1 MTEIMKD
8 VFNSE
13 IFQINMGNINSLDLK
28 DVDNTLFMA
37 EKEFDHLS
45 IKLDSNQ
52 LKECNYLLSKGFYIV
67 DTLVSYIFDYEKNI
81 FPEIKESKE
90 VIIDKVNPE
99 DVEQISKIAY
109 NSFFNDRF
117 HNDINLNNELCN
129 QYYENW
135 IRNSCNGFADL
146 VLVGKDDKGN
156 ILGFGT
162 GKYYDEEHSALVL
175 NAVTEF
181 ARGKGVYTLMIYE
194 AMKFFKGKS
203 RYLTLGTQI
212 NNYAVQKA
220 WNKLGFKIYE
230 SKYVLH
236 KKIER

>member
-1 MTEIMKD
+1 MTMITKD
-8 VFNSE
+8 EFNSK
-13 IFQINMGNINSLDLK
+13 IFHINMGNINELDLN
-28 DVDNTLFMA
+28 DIDDILLEA
-37 EKEFDHLS
+37 EKTFDHLS
-45 IKLDSNQ
+45 IKLDCNQ

-67 DTLVSYIFDYEKNI
+67 DTLVSYVFDYEKNV

-90 VIIDKVNPE
+90 VFIDKVNQE
-99 DVEQISKIAY
+99 DVEEISKIAN

-117 HNDINLNNELCN
+117 HNDINLNNDLCN

-146 VLVGKDDKGN
+146 VLVGKDNKGN

-162 GKYYDEEHSALVL
+162 GKYFDEEHSALVL
-175 NAVTEF
+175 NAVTEL

-194 AMKFFKGKS
+194 AMKFFKEKS